1 MVFRITQTKPKLVRQ
16 DKFESHR
23 LVSRCHT
30 LTIKVKN
37 LFLLELCLHICV
49 KLMLQI
55 LRKTLLNVRLFAVWI
70 C

>member
-16 DKFESHR
+16 DKFESDR
-23 LVSRCHT
+23 LVSRSHT

-55 LRKTLLNVRLFAVWI
+55 LRETLLNVRLFAVWI